1 VEKRRDAKASAII
14 GLNLG
19 SEQLEHVS
27 GCKTTAKMCL
37 TLQGVC
43 HRKSLMNKM
52 KARREFYTVA
62 MNVGEGMLGYINR
75 VRNLG
80 ENPKAMGSALPEMHI
95 AMSDLNGLTS
105 EYENLLVAFK
115 SHRTRA
121 PPPARPTCGSLS
133 TVTVLWS
140 DHALHVWLF
149 LVRVSASCSAERG
162 RGGAGGCGVVPCV
175 CVCFTCWV
183 ALDRPS
189 SRFVHLDEQT
199 RFR

>member
-1 VEKRRDAKASAII
+1 VEKRQDAKASAII

-27 GCKTTAKMCL
+27 GCKTTAEMCS

-62 MNVGEGMLGYINR
+62 MNVGKGMLGYINR

-80 ENPKAMGSALPEMHI
+80 ENPKAMGSALPEMDI
-95 AMSDLNGLTS
+95 ATSDLNGLTS

-115 SHRTRA
+115 SHRTGA

-140 DHALHVWLF
+140 DHALHVWLL

-175 CVCFTCWV
+175 RVCFTCWV

-189 SRFVHLDEQT
+189 SRFVH
-199 RFR
+199 